1 MLASLRIKNLA
12 LVDEL
17 SLEFPSGYVA
27 LTGET
32 GAGKSILI
40 GALKLILG
48 ERADRTLVR
57 SGEDSCMVEGVF
69 DCRSLPQSFHE
80 LLEERGLEPCDN
92 GQLLLK
98 RTFTLAG
105 ANRQVVNGSPTTL
118 QTLNDIGQWL
128 VDLHGP
134 HEHQSLLH
142 APQQLAVLDAFGGLE
157 EAVGGVGEVVQQGRS
172 LLAKKESLIIDEA
185 TYARQLDL
193 LQHQCA
199 EIEQARL
206 DLEEDEALP
215 AAYQRAAN
223 SARLLELSQA
233 AVSQIGDADPD
244 LLSQMGALGRTLEE
258 LEQLDP
264 ETESLHQLQQ
274 QLAEQLQD
282 LQQELHHYAD
292 RVDVDPEQ
300 LAKLEERLGVLQSLK
315 RKYGPNLED
324 VVEFGRNARQELDE
338 LQGREGEVRRIDGE
352 LQKLGTK
359 ALELGKAL
367 TGKRRKAIP
376 KLAKGVTEHLKSLGF
391 LQSRFEIALESRM
404 PDLGTDG
411 AFSALT
417 GFDQLEFQFSPNPGE
432 PLRPLRAIASSGEMA
447 RVMLAVKSVLAAQ
460 VNVPVLIF
468 DEVDANIGGEVANAV
483 GEKMRK
489 LGEQRQVLC
498 ITHLAPVAARAQHH
512 FVVSKS
518 VAEGRTLTQVQ
529 PLGEEQR
536 VTEISRMLGGQSKTA
551 RELASALLTGK

>member
-105 ANRQVVNGSPTTL
+105 ANRQFVNGSPTTL

-157 EAVGGVGEVVQQGRS
+157 EALGGFGEVVQQGRS

-460 VNVPVLIF
+460 DNVPVLIF